1 MRRYPAL
8 ILLNFILIIS
18 SCKNDDIEEQ
28 RIPQALIGDWEVTYY
43 NDYLGLDYVTAYTF
57 NQNGTYVHSSTLRE
71 KGGSQDLGYN
81 FRSLG
86 NYRVEANKIILDL
99 TEHLHKPYGADRMF
113 YQIDELDRGHVVEGH
128 SEGSMNFEIR
138 NEGQELFLPGGLVGG
153 AYQADQILVRI
164 NHN

>member
-1 MRRYPAL
+1 MKRFPVL
-8 ILLNFILIIS
+8 FLLSLILIIS
-18 SCKNDDIEEQ
+18 SCQNEDMDKVM
-28 RIPQALIGDWEVTYY
+28 IPPALIGLWEVNFY
-43 NDYLGLDYVTAYTF
+43 NDYIELDYVTAYVF
-57 NQNGTYVHSSTLRE
+57 NANGTYVHSSTLRDRD
-71 KGGSQDLGYN
+71 GSLDLGYN
-81 FRSLG
+81 FRSTG
-86 NYRVEANKIILDL
+86 NYRVEGNKIILDL
-99 TEHLHKPYGADRMF
+99 TEHLHKPYGADKMF